1 MIGWQ
6 TVNQRTI
13 SVLSFLYPISSL
25 ISYFRPFL
33 SLSFLLFHFPFL
45 FFLVLSFPLS
55 FFLSFFLS
63 CVGVPVPCVPGVPV
77 VCVESY
83 FLISYLLFYP
93 HVFVCYPY
101 AARMNSYVTRMFTR
115 MYSYVFV
122 CHRCVPVCA
131 RMLLVCSRM
140 LLVCIPGTVNSR
152 LLHGNLISFSTRD
165 NSKSQSKSLA
175 RSMTSLQYLLN
186 FAPTLDNLKSF
197 QWTRNSR
204 IL

>member
-1 MIGWQ
+1 MADCQ
-6 TVNQRTI
+6 PAYNFC
-13 SVLSFLYPISSL
+13 SFLPL
-25 ISYFRPFL
+25 SYF
-33 SLSFLLFHFPFL
+33 FPNFL
-45 FFLVLSFPLS
+45 FSSFLVLVLPSFPLSVSFLSCLVFPSLFLS
-55 FFLSFFLS
+55 FFLSFVCWCS
-63 CVGVPVPCVPGVPV
+63 CSLCAWCA
-77 VCVESY
+77 CVESY

-152 LLHGNLISFSTRD
+152 LLHGNLILFSTRD

-175 RSMTSLQYLLN
+175 RSMTSLQY
-186 FAPTLDNLKSF
+186 
-197 QWTRNSR
+197 
-204 IL
+204 

>member
-1 MIGWQ
+1 MADCQ
-6 TVNQRTI
+6 PAYNFC
-13 SVLSFLYPISSL
+13 SFLPL
-25 ISYFRPFL
+25 SYF
-33 SLSFLLFHFPFL
+33 FPNFL
-45 FFLVLSFPLS
+45 FSSFLVLVLPSFSLSVSFLSCLVFPSLFLS

-140 LLVCIPGTVNSR
+140 LLVCIPGTINSR